1 MALLDLIN
9 KIKGVNII
17 LKTANRSTKDTEFIT
32 VSTDRLA
39 ELLDCGKSTA
49 RIIGKKLMLRLRL
62 DVGLSGM

>member
-1 MALLDLIN
+1 M
-9 KIKGVNII
+9 

-49 RIIGKKLMLRLRL
+49 RNIGEKAGAKIKIGRRTLWNIEKIKTY
-62 DVGLSGM
+62 LS

>member
-1 MALLDLIN
+1 M
-9 KIKGVNII
+9 

-49 RIIGKKLMLRLRL
+49 RNIGEKADAKIKIGRRTLWNIEKIKAY
-62 DVGLSGM
+62 LS

>member
-1 MALLDLIN
+1 M
-9 KIKGVNII
+9 

-49 RIIGKKLMLRLRL
+49 RNIGEKAGAKIKIGRRTLWNINKIKDYLN
-62 DVGLSGM
+62 S

>member
-1 MALLDLIN
+1 M
-9 KIKGVNII
+9 

-49 RIIGKKLMLRLRL
+49 RNIGEKAGAKIKIGRRTLWNIEKIKAYLA
-62 DVGLSGM
+62 